1 MKNFHISTSCDSVEI
16 AQQGAHM
23 KDLGKLLIFEGP
35 NSVGKT
41 SLSRRLAEHYI
52 TQGED
57 CLLLSFPGHIDGTI
71 GSLIYRLHH
80 QPSDFGITSISPSA
94 LQIMHVAAHV
104 DAIESQIIPALKDGK
119 TVILDRFWWSTII
132 YGQLNGLSRKFLDSI
147 VQPEIAIWGD
157 IKPSAIFLLTRD
169 TPFEFARTSEWAK
182 CSQLY
187 SEFSCEDPHTENLHQ
202 VSNAASLN
210 ATLETILERIAEI

>member
-1 MKNFHISTSCDSVEI
+1 
-16 AQQGAHM
+16 M
-23 KDLGKLLIFEGP
+23 KDLGKLIIFEGP

-41 SLSRRLAEHYI
+41 SLSRRLAEYY
-52 TQGED
+52 TAQGED

-80 QPSDFGITSISPSA
+80 CPSELGITSISPSA

-104 DAIESQIIPALKDGK
+104 DAIESQIIPALKNGR

-132 YGQLNGLSRKFLDSI
+132 YGQLNELPRKFLNSI
-147 VQPEIAIWGD
+147 VQPEIAVWGE
-157 IKPSAIFLLTRD
+157 IQPSAIFLLTRENPIEFIK
-169 TPFEFARTSEWAK
+169 TPEWAE

-187 SEFSCEDPHTENLHQ
+187 SDFASENSRAENVYQ
-202 VSNAASLN
+202 IANAISFN
-210 ATLETILERIAEI
+210 ATLATILERIAKI

>member
-1 MKNFHISTSCDSVEI
+1 MKN
-16 AQQGAHM
+16 
-23 KDLGKLLIFEGP
+23 LGKLLIFEGP

-41 SLSRRLAEHYI
+41 SLSRRLAEHYT

-80 QPSDFGITSISPSA
+80 SPSDLGITSISPSA

-132 YGQLNGLSRKFLDSI
+132 YGQLNGLPRRFLNSI
-147 VQPEIAIWGD
+147 VQPEIAVWGE
-157 IKPSAIFLLTRD
+157 IKPSAIFLMTRD
-169 TPFEFARTSEWAK
+169 TPFEFPTTPEWAK

-187 SEFSCEDPHTENLHQ
+187 SDFASEEPCTENLYPI
-202 VSNAASLN
+202 SNATSFN
-210 ATLETILERIAEI
+210 ATLAIILERIAEI